1 MIRPIPRDLADTPD
15 LAMAIKNTEA
25 GTYDPHTHDGRVV
38 AVVFDSKLAGEASS
52 QQQGPATLAPI
63 PAG

>member
-1 MIRPIPRDLADTPD
+1 MVRFIPRGLADTPD
-15 LAMAIKNTEA
+15 LAMAIKNAKA

-38 AVVFDSKLAGEASS
+38 TVVFRG